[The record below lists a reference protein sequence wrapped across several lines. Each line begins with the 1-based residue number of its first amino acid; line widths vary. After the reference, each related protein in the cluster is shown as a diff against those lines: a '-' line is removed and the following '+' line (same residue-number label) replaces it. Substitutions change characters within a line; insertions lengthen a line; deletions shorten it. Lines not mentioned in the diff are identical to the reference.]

1 MWEGGRLRSIIQRLI
16 YPALSKEDK
25 CSDISCLTYYLKLN
39 LRYHDN
45 YFYCFVFC
53 EFLNFI
59 NVVMQMYLVDAFLG
73 GAFSSYGFDVLRY
86 SEMEYDQRVDPM
98 VRVFPRLTKC
108 TFHKFGSSGDVQ
120 KHDALCILPLNIIN
134 EKIYI
139 FLWFWLVMLA
149 IISGIIMIYRLA
161 VIFFPRLRYM
171 VLRSRARLCDR
182 HTLKIIM
189 DSSKIGDWFILY
201 LLCKNMDPINFR
213 ELTKELTKDLS
224 SEGTRFN
231 PQERETPFN

>member
-1 MWEGGRLRSIIQRLI
+1 
-16 YPALSKEDK
+16 
-25 CSDISCLTYYLKLN
+25 
-39 LRYHDN
+39 
-45 YFYCFVFC
+45 
-53 EFLNFI
+53 
-59 NVVMQMYLVDAFLG
+59 
-73 GAFSSYGFDVLRY
+73 
-86 SEMEYDQRVDPM
+86 
-98 VRVFPRLTKC
+98 
-108 TFHKFGSSGDVQ
+108 
-120 KHDALCILPLNIIN
+120 
-134 EKIYI
+134 
-139 FLWFWLVMLA
+139 
-149 IISGIIMIYRLA
+149 MIYRLA